1 MSDSV
6 LLFCSQ
12 DPDSK
17 LQIGGLLEL
26 MAQTSCRS
34 HSFLDDILKR
44 LFCQIPLVLYWKS
57 WSSGFIRD
65 MELKFNQCWRQSAET
80 NTLHAKT
87 IFWIYKFTSYL
98 VGVDIPKLHWTFYL
112 QHETLTSA
120 SDIGS
125 GQSEDS
131 WEINLHYLETFL
143 YKGRREPGIKA
154 SIFGIICLS
163 VEKCLN

>member
-120 SDIGS
+120 RVIL
-125 GQSEDS
+125 EK
-131 WEINLHYLETFL
+131 IETFL